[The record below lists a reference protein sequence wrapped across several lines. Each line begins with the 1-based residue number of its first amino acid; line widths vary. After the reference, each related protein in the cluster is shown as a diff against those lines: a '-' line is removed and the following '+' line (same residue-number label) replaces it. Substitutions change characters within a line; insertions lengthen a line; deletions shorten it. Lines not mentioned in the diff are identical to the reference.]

1 MDKTEIITTIL
12 AIFFILALILYS
24 ATSSGFTIF
33 LHFLLLISGIVIS
46 ISTINKL
53 TKSENSLK
61 VKIYSSLII
70 SSLLFF
76 TIIFF
81 WFLGNHSSIDEKGLT
96 TVIIIIPTS
105 LFFGLISFITGLVLS
120 LKRKTRRDFEYNLK
134 PLIWISSVIFLILIV
149 LFFYNPMIVSL
160 AKSTTEKNLCHI
172 TISPNLN
179 SYLFNAGIERNCLL
193 VIITEESKTGEIT
206 CSELVNTND
215 RNSCYRWTSQN
226 RRDIKICVNN
236 VVSETEILR
245 YNEHCTSA
253 IRYLEDDI
261 YTILKNPQHKDIL
274 YALKSVHHS
283 LGICYGD
290 EQKYIPLLKEI
301 VKTGSL
307 ESKKEAL
314 DILMEGAYCLGGDL
328 EGEKNFLRE
337 QILPLIENQPELKEY
352 VTKINQKLN
361 AVILQPSTSAIRTE

>member
-1 MDKTEIITTIL
+1 MKKTELITSIL
-12 AIFFILALILYS
+12 GCFFILALIIYS
-24 ATSSGFTIF
+24 ATSSGFTMF
-33 LHFLLLISGIVIS
+33 LHLILLISGLFIS
-46 ISTINKL
+46 ILTINKI
-53 TKSENSLK
+53 TKSKNSLMS
-61 VKIYSSLII
+61 KIYSSLII
-70 SSLLFF
+70 SLLIFF
-76 TIIFF
+76 AIIFF

-96 TVIIIIPTS
+96 TAIIIIPTS
-105 LFFGLISFITGLVLS
+105 LFFSLVSFITGLVLS
-120 LKRKTRRDFEYNLK
+120 IKRKTREDFEYILK
-134 PLIWISSVIFLILIV
+134 PLIWISSATLLILVV
-149 LFFYNPMIVSL
+149 LFFYNPMVVSL
-160 AKSTTEKNLCHI
+160 AESTTEKNLCHI
-172 TISPNLN
+172 TLSPNLN
-179 SYLFNAGIERNCLL
+179 SYLFNAEIERNCLL

-206 CSELVNTND
+206 CSELVNTKD

-226 RRDIKICVNN
+226 KRDIKICINN
-236 VVSETEILR
+236 VVSETEILK

-261 YTILKNPQHKDIL
+261 YTILKDPQHQDIL
-274 YALKSVHHS
+274 YALRSVHYS

-314 DILMEGAYCLGGDL
+314 DILMKGAYCLEGDL

-352 VTKINQKLN
+352 VTKINQRLK
-361 AVILQPSTSAIRTE
+361 AVVLQPSTSTIRTE